1 VANFVVLDASQPEIA
16 RLIAAMA
23 QARDSIGRRSWSHP
37 HGRWRDILLSRARE
51 GLRPMQA

>member
-1 VANFVVLDASQPEIA
+1 VANFVVLDAGQPEIA

-37 HGRWRDILLSRARE
+37 HGRWRDILLSRQRE